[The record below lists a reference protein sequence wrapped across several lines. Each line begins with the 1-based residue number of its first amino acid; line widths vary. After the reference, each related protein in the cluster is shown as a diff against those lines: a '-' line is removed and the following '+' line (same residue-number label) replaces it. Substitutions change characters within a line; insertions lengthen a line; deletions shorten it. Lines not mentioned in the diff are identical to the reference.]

1 MNRVL
6 FLVVAILALALPSA
20 SAQYI
25 AAVKN
30 SIANT
35 ADGGGVVTITEDES
49 VAAAVARVEASTATP
64 AKAQGYRFV
73 VYYDNQQYADERA
86 AKVLSQFRAKFKDVT
101 SYITSESPS
110 FRVVVG
116 DCFNYEEAAIVRN
129 RIIDDSPDAAICDA
143 SIPYRVLCHIKGTN
157 HLRIERN
164 SQPVG
169 GDESEVVATE
179 EPASEA
185 VAAEIEQADIAS
197 PQVTTEDTVAEH
209 VAEVKE
215 AAQTES
221 VE

>member
-1 MNRVL
+1 M
-6 FLVVAILALALPSA
+6 VVAALTLALSSA

-25 AAVKN
+25 STVRNSLEHAAT
-30 SIANT
+30 S
-35 ADGGGVVTITEDES
+35 GGVVTITEDEGVKS
-49 VAAAVARVEASTATP
+49 AVAKVEANTATP
-64 AKAQGYRFV
+64 SKAQGYRLV

-129 RIIDDSPDAAICDA
+129 RIIDDYPDAAICDA
-143 SIPYRVLCHIKGTN
+143 SIPYRVLCQIKGTN

-164 SQPVG
+164 GQPVG
-169 GDESEVVATE
+169 GDESDVVTTE
-179 EPASEA
+179 EPASAA
-185 VAAEIEQADIAS
+185 VAAEIEQADIAG
-197 PQVTTEDTVAEH
+197 PQVATEDTVAEQ

-215 AAQTES
+215 VAQTES